1 MLDRLHI
8 WRGILYTQDTHE
20 VPINTR
26 SITKNEI
33 ITVLYLPD
41 AKDYYKTSFVKET
54 WHYSHNN
61 NNHKAGAYIFA
72 VQKEIVEHLYSTACT
87 KLDAVAGVIDVFIND
102 ERYVCSYGLLD
113 NLLIQAIGAKKSIQH
128 YFSSGRSI
136 KYLNNYSVKDEQ
148 GKELIQDILN
158 KELLVKRLPTYI
170 LLELSVM

>member
-54 WHYSHNN
+54 WHYLHNN
-61 NNHKAGAYIFA
+61 NDKAGAYIFA

-87 KLDAVAGVIDVFIND
+87 K
-102 ERYVCSYGLLD
+102 
-113 NLLIQAIGAKKSIQH
+113 
-128 YFSSGRSI
+128 
-136 KYLNNYSVKDEQ
+136 
-148 GKELIQDILN
+148 
-158 KELLVKRLPTYI
+158 
-170 LLELSVM
+170 